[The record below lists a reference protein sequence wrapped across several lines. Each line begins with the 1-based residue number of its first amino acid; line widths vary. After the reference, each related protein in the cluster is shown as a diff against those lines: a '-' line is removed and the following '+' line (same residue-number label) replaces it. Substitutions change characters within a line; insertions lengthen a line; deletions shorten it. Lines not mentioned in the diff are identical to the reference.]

1 MNSTNSISS
10 QVGLELKRLREEAG
24 LTAFALAKMS
34 GIKSEQQLYRYEKG
48 INKIG
53 ISELV
58 AALKVMNVNIGSFF
72 DKLDLGELNFITEE
86 RARDKISNPDEGTK
100 GKISNISIATQI
112 VYDPFSEDDEKAS

>member
-1 MNSTNSISS
+1 MLITPRRHNMNSTNSISS
-10 QVGLELKRLREEAG
+10 QVGLELKRLRVEAG
-24 LTAFALAKMS
+24 LTAFELAKTS

-48 INKIG
+48 VNKIG

-72 DKLDLGELNFITEE
+72 DKLDLGELNSI
-86 RARDKISNPDEGTK
+86 PDEGEK
-100 GKISNISIATQI
+100 GKISNIGIAAQT